1 MPLADVHPFASHL
14 PVRISFG
21 DGAIG
26 ELPRVLGEAG
36 VRSAAVLV
44 EAPVAEA
51 PAVVEALAAC
61 EAAGIAITRQVKAPG
76 EPSLAATDEF
86 AELARSTGGEAIVG
100 IGGGSALDLAKAARI
115 VVSQGGS
122 IARFV
127 GGATPLEEP
136 TVPLVLVP
144 TTAGT
149 GAEVSGASGLTDKS
163 TGRKHVIAGPR
174 ARATYALVDP
184 LLTGPA
190 CRADRA
196 HGHRR
201 PRAGDRRHDRAGR
214 QPALAGRRP
223 RGGAPPR
230 ARGAAGGRRRSD
242 LDARREQALGSLLA
256 GLAMNLSDCSA
267 DHSLGQ
273 ALGSLLGLP
282 HGLTIGLV
290 LAETLD
296 VSRGDC
302 ADRLE
307 RVADALG
314 EPDDGTGDG
323 SRAVRGI
330 RRILREVSFPTG
342 RDVGL
347 RPEHWTTSRAWPSRS
362 SRSSSRWTRT
372 RGPRRTSG
380 TPTRRSWRS
389 TPADGHRP
397 EATVAVAEHGGRRC
411 MT

>member
-122 IARFV
+122 ITSFL

-149 GAEVSGASGLTDKS
+149 GAEVSGASVLTDKS
-163 TGRKHVIAGPR
+163 TGRKHVIAGP
-174 ARATYALVDP
+174 
-184 LLTGPA
+184 
-190 CRADRA
+190 
-196 HGHRR
+196 
-201 PRAGDRRHDRAGR
+201 
-214 QPALAGRRP
+214 
-223 RGGAPPR
+223 
-230 ARGAAGGRRRSD
+230 
-242 LDARREQALGSLLA
+242 
-256 GLAMNLSDCSA
+256 
-267 DHSLGQ
+267 
-273 ALGSLLGLP
+273 
-282 HGLTIGLV
+282 
-290 LAETLD
+290 
-296 VSRGDC
+296 
-302 ADRLE
+302 
-307 RVADALG
+307 
-314 EPDDGTGDG
+314 
-323 SRAVRGI
+323 
-330 RRILREVSFPTG
+330 
-342 RDVGL
+342 
-347 RPEHWTTSRAWPSRS
+347 
-362 SRSSSRWTRT
+362 
-372 RGPRRTSG
+372 
-380 TPTRRSWRS
+380 
-389 TPADGHRP
+389 
-397 EATVAVAEHGGRRC
+397 
-411 MT
+411 

>member
-1 MPLADVHPFASHL
+1 MPLVDVHPFASHL

-61 EAAGIAITRQVKAPG
+61 EAAGIAITRQVKEPG
-76 EPSLAATDEF
+76 EPSLAATDAF

-149 GAEVSGASGLTDKS
+149 GAEVSGASVLTDKS

-184 LLTGPA
+184 LLTTGLPPA
-190 CRADRA
+190 PTAHTGIDALAQAIGGTIVLDGNPLSVAVGLEAVRHLARAV
-196 HGHRR
+196 
-201 PRAGDRRHDRAGR
+201 PRAVADG
-214 QPALAGRRP
+214 
-223 RGGAPPR
+223 
-230 ARGAAGGRRRSD
+230 SD
-242 LDARREQALGSLLA
+242 LDARREQAMGSLLA

-296 VSRGDC
+296 VSRGEC

-323 SRAVRGI
+323 SRAVRGV

-342 RDVGL
+342 RDAGL
-347 RPEHWTTSRAWPSRS
+347 RPEHVDDLTRMALEEQSFFLEVDPHTWTA
-362 SRSSSRWTRT
+362 
-372 RGPRRTSG
+372 
-380 TPTRRSWRS
+380 
-389 TPADGHRP
+389 ADVRHAYGQILAIDAR
-397 EATVAVAEHGGRRC
+397 
-411 MT
+411 